1 MPREYKVYLRDMLE
15 AIEKIGNYT
24 ENMSRDDFLENE
36 MVKDAVLRN
45 LEVLGEAAK
54 QIPDNVRDENPDVE
68 WKKIAGLRD
77 ILTHVYFG
85 VDMEIIWD
93 IVKNKNPG
101 LKEKISDMLSE
112 M

>member
-1 MPREYKVYLRDMLE
+1 MLREYKVYLRDMLE
-15 AIEKIGNYT
+15 AIEKIENYT
-24 ENMSRDDFLENE
+24 DDMSRDDFLENE